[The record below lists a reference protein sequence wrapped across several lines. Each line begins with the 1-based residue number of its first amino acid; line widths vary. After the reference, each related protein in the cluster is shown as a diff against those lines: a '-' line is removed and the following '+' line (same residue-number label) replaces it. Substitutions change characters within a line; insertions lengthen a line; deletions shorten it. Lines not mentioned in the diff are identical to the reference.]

1 MKKPCISII
10 VPIYNIQQYVGTCI
24 KSIINQSY
32 KNLQIILVD
41 DGSTDFSG
49 RICDSYKLID
59 NRIEVIHQKNLGL
72 VEARKSGLRMA
83 RGEYIGFVDGDDYID
98 ENMYEC
104 LFKYILKEDADMVHT
119 GYFCSNE
126 NEISSKVDFNT
137 EFISLEQHRK
147 KLINDIL
154 NYDVN
159 IEPSIWSKLFKR
171 ELILKAYDLVH
182 FDCSYGEDLVCFIA
196 SIFLAKKI
204 YIINDAYYYY
214 RIRITSLSHDMGICG
229 IGKEVTLYNNIKFI
243 LKRFNAYN
251 EYKETLDFYFGKN
264 IIKQMKKNS
273 TNPFL
278 YETYYFGQPQ
288 LVQNKRIV
296 LYGAGNVGRDYYSQ
310 FSRYTNCDIVAW
322 IDKNADKIKI
332 PYIKVLTPE
341 VIKDMEFDY
350 IIIAVLEKKI
360 VESIMITLS
369 EIKVNKNKIIWF
381 YPQMYKK

>member
-1 MKKPCISII
+1 MNKPCISII

-182 FDCSYGEDLVCFIA
+182 FDCSYG
-196 SIFLAKKI
+196 
-204 YIINDAYYYY
+204 
-214 RIRITSLSHDMGICG
+214 
-229 IGKEVTLYNNIKFI
+229 
-243 LKRFNAYN
+243 
-251 EYKETLDFYFGKN
+251 
-264 IIKQMKKNS
+264 
-273 TNPFL
+273 
-278 YETYYFGQPQ
+278 
-288 LVQNKRIV
+288 
-296 LYGAGNVGRDYYSQ
+296 
-310 FSRYTNCDIVAW
+310 
-322 IDKNADKIKI
+322 
-332 PYIKVLTPE
+332 
-341 VIKDMEFDY
+341 
-350 IIIAVLEKKI
+350 
-360 VESIMITLS
+360 
-369 EIKVNKNKIIWF
+369 
-381 YPQMYKK
+381 